1 MREVKDKEGSE
12 QKEIMD
18 EISDLDALLPD
29 LDAKV
34 ITVTK
39 NNFFTCESSK
49 NNAKLIFVPLN
60 DIWFVSHILK
70 L

>member
-34 ITVTK
+34 VLPKNIFSLHVKNKKITLNTTL
-39 NNFFTCESSK
+39 FF
-49 NNAKLIFVPLN
+49 
-60 DIWFVSHILK
+60 
-70 L
+70 

>member
-34 ITVTK
+34 VLLK
-39 NNFFTCESSK
+39 NIFFTCE
-49 NNAKLIFVPLN
+49 N
-60 DIWFVSHILK
+60 
-70 L
+70 